1 MVRRGESVRG
11 SRVDAR
17 RQRGFRYTLPG
28 YHPGLPVPEPSEV
41 MTATRRLALTP
52 WLAAAL
58 LLDVAYSY
66 TIAVVGRP
74 NVGKSTIFNRVTS
87 KFGGGALVCLAH
99 CHPHL
104 HARVRVLTGPACRRC
119 STSRE
124 SRGTAPTA
132 RASGVRTSSR
142 SWIPAASCLRRAG
155 KCLESAEP
163 TRHPGR
169 TPRTLLNRG
178 CPVHSGGP
186 PPPLRACGGA
196 AARPPGMG
204 PGGAA
209 TAGRRGA

>member
-1 MVRRGESVRG
+1 
-11 SRVDAR
+11 
-17 RQRGFRYTLPG
+17 
-28 YHPGLPVPEPSEV
+28 

-119 STSRE
+119 STSPE
-124 SRGTAPTA
+124 SRETAPTA

-142 SWIPAASCLRRAG
+142 SWIPAASCLRRA
-155 KCLESAEP
+155 ESAWKVP
-163 TRHPGR
+163 TQLATPAAPHGR
-169 TPRTLLNRG
+169 SWATAALCTPEGHLRRSVPAERLRRG
-178 CPVHSGGP
+178 RRGSAQDG
-186 PPPLRACGGA
+186 L
-196 AARPPGMG
+196 RPPGL
-204 PGGAA
+204 
-209 TAGRRGA
+209 AGLAGLSRA